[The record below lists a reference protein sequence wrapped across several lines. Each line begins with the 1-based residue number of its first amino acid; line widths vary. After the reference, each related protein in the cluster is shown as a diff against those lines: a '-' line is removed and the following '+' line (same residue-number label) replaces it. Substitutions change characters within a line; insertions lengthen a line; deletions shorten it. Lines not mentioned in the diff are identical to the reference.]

1 MIQRLLDAIRRA
13 LAPPLE
19 VRADPWLVITEVA
32 IVGARR
38 RELRKRAHVRLD
50 ASGRAEVSAQ
60 FDWVPME
67 PPPDLLAE
75 VRVALMLGPSV
86 KETTTLT
93 AVEWRRVHN
102 VRFDLLL
109 GETLR
114 MQSLRPLERLRGA
127 A

>member
-1 MIQRLLDAIRRA
+1 VIQRLLDAIRRA

-32 IVGARR
+32 IVGPRR
-38 RELRKRAHVRLD
+38 RELRKRSHVRLNS
-50 ASGRAEVSAQ
+50 SGNADVFAQ

-67 PPPDLLAE
+67 PPPDFVAE
-75 VRVALMLGPSV
+75 VRIALMLGSGV

-93 AVEWRRVHN
+93 AVEWRRTHS
-102 VRFDLLL
+102 VRFDVLL

-114 MQSLRPLERLRGA
+114 MGSLQPLDRLRGA